1 MEMEMESLKDI
12 VSKEI
17 MAAMKAKDKI
27 RLNALRYV
35 KKLFIEND
43 TSNNPQPELD
53 IVISYAKKVKDS
65 ITQYPAESQQALD
78 LAGELKV
85 LEEFMPKALSK
96 EEVVALIQSIKA
108 GIEAPNMGAIM
119 KELTPQIKGRFDGK
133 EASQLVQAALKA

>member
-1 MEMEMESLKDI
+1 MESLKDI

-53 IVISYAKKVKDS
+53 IVISYAKKVKES
-65 ITQYPAESQQALD
+65 IAQYPADSQQALD
-78 LAGELKV
+78 LAAEVKV
-85 LEEFMPKALSK
+85 LEEFLPKALTK
-96 EEVVALIQSIKA
+96 DEVLAIIQSIKA
-108 GIEAPNMGAIM
+108 GLEAPNMGAIM

-133 EASQLVQAALKA
+133 EASQLVQAALKS

>member
-1 MEMEMESLKDI
+1 MESLKDI

-17 MAAMKAKDKI
+17 MSAMKAKDKI

-65 ITQYPAESQQALD
+65 ITQYPVGSQQAID
-78 LAGELKV
+78 LEAEYKV
-85 LEEFMPKALSK
+85 LEEFMPKAMSK
-96 EEVVALIQSIKA
+96 DEVVALIQSIKA

-133 EASQLVQAALKA
+133 EASQLVQAALKS

>member
-1 MEMEMESLKDI
+1 MESLKDI

-65 ITQYPAESQQALD
+65 ITQYPVGSQQALD
-78 LAGELKV
+78 LDAEYKV
-85 LEEFMPKALSK
+85 LEEFMPKAMSK
-96 EEVVALIQSIKA
+96 DEVLGLIQTIKA
-108 GIEAPNMGAIM
+108 GLEAPNMGAIM

-133 EASQLVQAALKA
+133 EASQLVQAALKS